1 MEEPIKTYLN
11 SVKSICPQLTDKEL
25 NYIESGL
32 TISELKNREEY
43 IKQNCIQKEI
53 GFVYSGLLR
62 GFYVDDFGNQ
72 ITIKFIKE
80 NEFVTIEG
88 EVKYPGSYIISSK
101 DERISDLLA
110 RAGGLTE
117 WAFLEGAYID
127 RANAI
132 DGSAFT
138 VLDLKNLIDKG
149 EKRFDYI
156 IRSGDKIV
164 IPRTQDFI
172 KLSGAVRFPKVS
184 EFGTINIPVHYNKN
198 TRFYVNKYG
207 GGFHKKAKKS
217 KIYVESP
224 GGQAKRTIN
233 FGLFKIYPK
242 VRVGDHIYIVY
253 KEEKIKKEENKNPID
268 WNAVIEKT
276 TIKLTGFGTLY
287 VLLQRI
293 NF

>member
-1 MEEPIKTYLN
+1 MGKQTIEVVEIDADILSAKN
-11 SVKSICPQLTDKEL
+11 K
-25 NYIESGL
+25 NYKLLPGDVVMVR
-32 TISELKNREEY
+32 KNPM
-43 IKQNCIQKEI
+43 
-53 GFVYSGLLR
+53 F
-62 GFYVDDFGNQ
+62 
-72 ITIKFIKE
+72 KE

-184 EFGTINIPVHYNKN
+184 EFGTINIPVHNNKN

-253 KEEKIKKEENKNPID
+253 KEEKIKKQ
-268 WNAVIEKT
+268 VI
-276 TIKLTGFGTLY
+276 F
-287 VLLQRI
+287 
-293 NF
+293 NFNIF